1 MESESGEGQRVR
13 EEEDEGDRETSGVR
27 GIEGVSE
34 RESGSEGMRESVSEG
49 DRREGERERRRGEI
63 FQSS

>member
-1 MESESGEGQRVR
+1 MR